1 MIGYTRRRN
10 PLIYVIIGA
19 IAGFLFG
26 SLSFGGTGAYNPV
39 PDILMAHA
47 EGVAY
52 GLYASQNEE
61 DKVAALAMVKEWQKI
76 AEELK
81 SDGRRAK
88 EIYESAQKRDEP
100 LHLSVVL
107 EAFDL
112 Q

>member
-19 IAGFLFG
+19 VAGFLFG
-26 SLSFGGTGAYNPV
+26 GIDTYNPV

>member
-1 MIGYTRRRN
+1 MIGYTRKRN
-10 PLIYVIIGA
+10 PFIYVAIGVV
-19 IAGFLFG
+19 IGFLFG
-26 SLSFGGTGAYNPV
+26 GIDTYNPV
-39 PDILMAHA
+39 PDILRAHA

-52 GLYASQNEE
+52 GLYASRDEE
-61 DKVAALAMVKEWQKI
+61 EKMAALAMVKEWQKI

-88 EIYESAQKRDEP
+88 EIYESARKRNEP